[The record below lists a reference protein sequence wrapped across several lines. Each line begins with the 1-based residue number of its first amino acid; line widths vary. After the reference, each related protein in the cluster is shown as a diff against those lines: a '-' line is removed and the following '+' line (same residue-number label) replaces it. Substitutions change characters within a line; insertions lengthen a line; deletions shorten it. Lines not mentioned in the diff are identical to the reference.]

1 VIGQIVGKYRIAE
14 QIGEGGMGM
23 VYRAEHVVLGS
34 PAAIKMLLPRWTRN
48 RQVVDRFFTEAR
60 AASAIRHVG
69 IVEVFDSGLLP
80 SGQAYIAMEL
90 LEGMS
95 LGELIE
101 RERALPPV
109 LAVAIGG
116 QILGALDAAHVV
128 GVIHR
133 DLKPDNI
140 QLVYDASAPGALRAK
155 LLDFGIAKLLLG
167 DDSKRAATRGGV
179 LLGTPAYMSPEQ
191 CTGAGVDARSDLYAA
206 GCILFEMLTGAPPFD
221 GQTSAD
227 IVSMHLHDPPP
238 RLRSINGSLPV
249 ELDQLIERMLA
260 KEPARRSP
268 SAAWALAHLERA
280 PLDPVVLPAMLP
292 PPRPPRALS
301 IGLPGAALA
310 VSLPAPLPLP
320 PPGWAGRMP
329 GTRTPVMSDSG
340 NFDGYRGSRGAVDAA
355 RAASTTDGRA
365 GESGQ
370 MSMSDLPVW
379 RRKLPLVVIVVAIL
393 LALVAVLVIGHSA
406 ELPPPPPLPEPGA
419 APTR

>member
-1 VIGQIVGKYRIAE
+1 MIGQVVGKYRIAE

-34 PAAIKMLLPRWTRN
+34 PAAIKMLLPRWTQH

-60 AASAIRHVG
+60 AASSIRHVN
-69 IVEVFDSGLLP
+69 IVQVFDSGLLAN
-80 SGQAYIAMEL
+80 GQAYIAMEL

-101 RERALPPV
+101 RERALPPA

-140 QLVYDASAPGALRAK
+140 QLVHDASAPAALRAK

-191 CTGAGVDARSDLYAA
+191 CSGAGVDARSDLYAA
-206 GCILFEMLTGAPPFD
+206 GCILFEMLTGDTPFD
-221 GQTSAD
+221 GPTSAD
-227 IVSMHLHDPPP
+227 IVSMHLHDTPP
-238 RLRSINGSLPV
+238 RLRSINASLPV
-249 ELDQLIERMLA
+249 ELDQLIDRMLA
-260 KEPARRSP
+260 KDPARRSP
-268 SAAWALAHLERA
+268 SAAWALAHLERS
-280 PLDPVVLPAMLP
+280 PLDPVELPPMLP
-292 PPRPPRALS
+292 PPPPRRALS
-301 IGLPGAALA
+301 VGLPSAALA
-310 VSLPAPLPLP
+310 VFLPAPVPIP
-320 PPGWAGRMP
+320 PAGWGGRMP

-340 NFDGYRGSRGAVDAA
+340 NWPDASGQGLREGERGERGA
-355 RAASTTDGRA
+355 SMTDGRS

-370 MSMSDLPVW
+370 MSQSMSDLPVW
-379 RRKLPLVVIVVAIL
+379 RRKLPLIVVVVAIL
-393 LALVAVLVIGHSA
+393 LALLAVLVIGQSA
-406 ELPPPPPLPEPGA
+406 ELPPPPPPPG
-419 APTR
+419 R